1 MGDATCD
8 VENLTLVSTAQGA
21 ILGDANVVA
30 AAARGLYNRKARSG
44 LEEMLASA
52 NPARTVVHVHGWT
65 KALSSSVFDAVLGAG
80 FPLVVTLHEYFIVCP
95 IGSLYL
101 HGARA
106 ICRKRP
112 LSLDCIACDC
122 DSRNYAHKAYRVA
135 RQFVQRDYVGVP
147 RRLKNLVTVSE
158 FSRRV
163 LAERMPGTPPIEV
176 LRNPIAVDRSPRTAA
191 VANRPYAYVG
201 RLSAEKG
208 ATLFAAAAREASVEA
223 VFVGDGEDRAN
234 ITRINPDARVVG
246 WVDHDAV
253 LDHLRAARAVV
264 LPSLWYETFGL
275 VVLEGAALGI
285 PAIVP
290 ASTAPSDLVDDGE
303 TGSWFAR
310 GNVDDLARALRVH
323 EDDAV
328 TERMSDK
335 TYETYW
341 ANPAT
346 LEHHVDELTRI
357 YETALQDFSVEAA
370 AGSK

>member
-1 MGDATCD
+1 MAGNPR
-8 VENLTLVSTAQGA
+8 VLRL
-21 ILGDANVVA
+21 
-30 AAARGLYNRKARSG
+30 

-65 KALSSSVFDAVLGAG
+65 KALSSSIFDAVLGAG
-80 FPLVVTLHEYFIVCP
+80 FPLVVTLHEYFLVCP

-223 VFVGDGEDRAN
+223 VFVGDGEDRAS
-234 ITRINPDARVVG
+234 IARINPDARIVG
-246 WVDHDAV
+246 WVDHSAV
-253 LDHLRAARAVV
+253 LDHLRSARAVV

-290 ASTAPSDLVDDGE
+290 AGTAPSDLVDDGG

-310 GNVDDLARALRVH
+310 GDVDDLTRVLRLH

-328 TERMSDK
+328 TERMSER
-335 TYETYW
+335 TYDAYW

-346 LEHHVDELTRI
+346 LDEHVDGLMRI
-357 YETALQDFSVEAA
+357 YERTLTDFSANASIE
-370 AGSK
+370 